1 MYMLILPPLLLQL
14 RDELAV
20 SLPEL
25 TSLMTISYFLFGVMA
40 LPGGFLADKW
50 SYKAVLTMFFIG
62 TPAAACIVG
71 SARSVLGLGI
81 GLALLGTFASLY
93 HPSGLALISHG
104 VRERGK
110 ALGLHGMAGNLGLAF
125 SPIIAGGLALR
136 FSWRYSY
143 YFLSLPGFIAGV
155 VFILMSRLVLRDT
168 WYLVGDEGRKPKPAT
183 PSIQH
188 PASSIEHP
196 ADQSKQR
203 FTLWAIILLYAA
215 MALTGFCYRGTVTM
229 LPTYL
234 GRFGIGPELRS
245 DLDNGIVSEGLLEE
259 FQNNKT
265 ELSQSATIKEA
276 RKGSKWE
283 IKDEDKGRKYDVEKE
298 NNRLNVYGRG
308 TAGRL
313 FFATMVYLVGM
324 LGQYMGGHLSDRR
337 RKTRLYLLFNGVSLP
352 FMILIGLTPGMMVV
366 AVAALFALFHF
377 AIQPVENG
385 LIAQYTPSRL
395 RSSSYGLKFFFTFGF
410 GSLGSGFSGYIA
422 AYFGYNSVFLA
433 LGGVIFMMVLV
444 IVLLNMVA
452 REARAEG
459 SNE

>member
-14 RDELAV
+14 RDQFAV

-25 TSLMTISYFLFGVMA
+25 TSLTTISYFLFGIMA

-71 SARSVLGLGI
+71 SARSPLSLGI
-81 GLALLGTFASLY
+81 GLALLGIFASLY
-93 HPSGLALISHG
+93 HPSGLALISHS

-136 FSWRYSY
+136 FSWRHSY
-143 YFLSLPGFIAGV
+143 YFLSVPGFIAGV
-155 VFILMSRLVLRDT
+155 LFIMMSRLVLRDT
-168 WYLVGDEGRKPKPAT
+168 WYLAVGDRRKLKLAA
-183 PSIQH
+183 PSVQH
-188 PASSIEHP
+188 PADE
-196 ADQSKQR
+196 SKQR

-215 MALTGFCYRGTVTM
+215 MALTGFCYRGVVTM

-234 GRFGIGPELRS
+234 GRFSIEPGLRG

-265 ELSQSATIKEA
+265 ELSQSAATSVKEP
-276 RKGSKWE
+276 GSKWE
-283 IKDEDKGRKYDVEKE
+283 IKDKDKGRKYDVEKE
-298 NNRLNVYGRG
+298 KNRLNVYGRG
-308 TAGRL
+308 TAGTL

-324 LGQYMGGHLSDRR
+324 LGQYMGGHLSDRW
-337 RKTRLYLLFNGVSLP
+337 RKTRLYLLFNAASLP
-352 FMILIGLTPGMMVV
+352 FMILVGLTPGMIVV

-377 AIQPVENG
+377 AIQPVENS

-422 AYFGYNSVFLA
+422 AYFGYSSVFLG
-433 LGGVIFMMVLV
+433 LGGVIFLMVLV
-444 IVLLNMVA
+444 IVFLNVAA